1 MSSVFLFFQFFFQ
14 GGMGYPV
21 KIQKVE
27 RPTNRSYYVN
37 LPTALAEVMQV
48 EKGEQFEWLL
58 EDRNTLIL
66 QRVNPRPSVRSKKK
80 TDDKQ

>member
-1 MSSVFLFFQFFFQ
+1 V
-14 GGMGYPV
+14 GYPV

-37 LPTALAEVMQV
+37 LPTALAEVTQV

-80 TDDKQ
+80 TDNKQ

>member
-1 MSSVFLFFQFFFQ
+1 
-14 GGMGYPV
+14 MGYPV
-21 KIQKVE
+21 KVQKVE

-58 EDRNTLIL
+58 EDRNTLVL
-66 QRVNPRPSVRSKKK
+66 QRMNPLPSVRAKKK
-80 TDDKQ
+80 KSKTNNSSV